1 MNLKSLL
8 LGSNGFYQKH
18 LKAMKQGITRLE
30 FSSYFYS
37 YKEQTQN
44 INVQLFQQRIDDAL
58 TQINL
63 APAKINYIV
72 TFADMWHS
80 FWEQARSIF
89 IIQEN
94 TLTVVYAKN
103 PVSTYSGQSVKI
115 NLKKDIIDFIKR
127 FAIPG
132 TWSIIVDLKNN
143 KTYRVMKKG
152 KKIM

>member
-1 MNLKSLL
+1 M
-8 LGSNGFYQKH
+8 
-18 LKAMKQGITRLE
+18 
-30 FSSYFYS
+30 
-37 YKEQTQN
+37 
-44 INVQLFQQRIDDAL
+44 
-58 TQINL
+58 
-63 APAKINYIV
+63 
-72 TFADMWHS
+72 
-80 FWEQARSIF
+80 
-89 IIQEN
+89 
-94 TLTVVYAKN
+94 VYAKN

>member
-1 MNLKSLL
+1 
-8 LGSNGFYQKH
+8 
-18 LKAMKQGITRLE
+18 MKQGITRLE

-89 IIQEN
+89 YHLGKYFNCGICKESCFYLFWTICEN
-94 TLTVVYAKN
+94 KFEEGYN
-103 PVSTYSGQSVKI
+103 
-115 NLKKDIIDFIKR
+115 
-127 FAIPG
+127 
-132 TWSIIVDLKNN
+132 
-143 KTYRVMKKG
+143 
-152 KKIM
+152 